1 MSVSTLTIRK
11 SAATGLSSLTWSR
24 QRWLSPL
31 LLLVLWE
38 VGARTGVIPARVL
51 AAPSTV
57 AATAAHLIAS
67 GELIRNLLVSL
78 GRVAAGFS
86 LALFTGIA
94 LALAAGL
101 SRWGETLLD
110 PPIQMLRTLPLLA
123 LVPLFIV
130 WFGIGET
137 PKVALIALGATFP
150 VYLNLF
156 NAIRAVDS
164 KVVEAARSFGL
175 GGLDLI
181 RDVILPGAAPG
192 LLLGVRYALTV
203 SWLFLV
209 VAEQINAQ
217 AGLGYLINN
226 ARDFLRTD
234 VIVLCLLIYALLGLS
249 SDAVVRALERRALAW
264 RPSFVER

>member
-1 MSVSTLTIRK
+1 MTVSEAAIRK
-11 SAATGLSSLTWSR
+11 SGTARFPRWSLGHP
-24 QRWLSPL
+24 RWLSPL
-31 LLLVLWE
+31 LLLLLWE
-38 VGARTGVIPARVL
+38 LGSRSGLIPARVL

-57 AATAAHLIAS
+57 AVTAAQMLAS
-67 GELIRNLLVSL
+67 GELIQNLLVSL
-78 GRVAAGFS
+78 GRVAVGFTVGVTTGVV
-86 LALFTGIA
+86 LALI
-94 LALAAGL
+94 AGL
-101 SRWGETLLD
+101 SRWGEVLLD

-137 PKVALIALGATFP
+137 PKVALIALGSTFP

-156 NAIRAVDS
+156 NSIRSVDS
-164 KVVEAARSFGL
+164 KMVEAARSFGL
-175 GGLDLI
+175 SGLDLI

-192 LLLGVRYALTV
+192 LLLGVRYALTI

-234 VIVLCLLIYALLGLS
+234 VIVLCLLIYALLGLA
-249 SDAVVRALERRALAW
+249 SDAIVRALERRALAW

>member
-1 MSVSTLTIRK
+1 MGPRGFR
-11 SAATGLSSLTWSR
+11 GLSFGHP
-24 QRWLSPL
+24 RWLSPL
-31 LLLVLWE
+31 LLLLLWE
-38 VGARTGVIPARVL
+38 AGSRSGVIPARVL

-57 AATAAHLIAS
+57 AVTAAQMLAS
-67 GELIRNLLVSL
+67 GELIQNLLVSL
-78 GRVAAGFS
+78 GRVAAGFTIGVTTGVV
-86 LALFTGIA
+86 LALV
-94 LALAAGL
+94 AGL
-101 SRWGETLLD
+101 SRWGEALLD

-137 PKVALIALGATFP
+137 PKVALIALGSTFP

-156 NAIRAVDS
+156 NSIRSVDS
-164 KVVEAARSFGL
+164 KMVEAARSFGL
-175 GGLDLI
+175 SGLDLI
-181 RDVILPGAAPG
+181 REVILPGAAPG
-192 LLLGVRYALTV
+192 LLLGVRYALTI

-234 VIVLCLLIYALLGLS
+234 VIVLCLLIYALLGLA
-249 SDAVVRALERRALAW
+249 SDAIVRALERRALAW